1 MWTAVHLAMAAT
13 MMAVGT
19 FAACCAMLLQLPA
32 LAKLL
37 TKTVPATRF
46 GGKSEVSFSADRF

>member
-1 MWTAVHLAMAAT
+1 